1 MDINK
6 IKLNKQT
13 QSRVTIDKDVVA
25 YYAEAMAEG
34 TIFPPVEVF
43 YDGMDYYLVDGYHRY
58 FASKKSG
65 VNDIEVKI
73 HNGSL
78 RDAVLYAVGVNNNHG
93 LRRTAEDRRKAV
105 MTILDDLEWTEW
117 SDRVIAKHCNMSS
130 MTVGRIR
137 KSLQLEQ
144 TEKKYITK
152 HGSEST
158 INTIKIIEGN
168 RDRIVEEPD
177 PQEDH
182 IQELANTNVELAA
195 ELTALKDRL
204 SVKSLDAT
212 PEEKEQYQSTVEEL
226 RAQVKSLEA
235 ENAALKSS
243 RDQLL
248 AKNSDMLKQIDYW
261 KKRAEKAA

>member
-25 YYAEAMAEG
+25 EYAEAMIEG
-34 TIFPPVEVF
+34 AIFPPVEVF
-43 YDGMDYYLVDGYHRY
+43 YDGIDYYLVDGYHRY

-65 VNDIEVKI
+65 VNDIEVKV

-105 MTILDDLEWTEW
+105 MTLLDDLEWAEW
-117 SDRVIAKHCNMSS
+117 SDRVIAKHSNMSS

-152 HGSEST
+152 HGTEAT
-158 INTIKIIEGN
+158 INTGKIAESN

-177 PQEDH
+177 SQEDH

-195 ELTALKDRL
+195 ELTPLQQTILLQAFLRQ
-204 SVKSLDAT
+204 S
-212 PEEKEQYQSTVEEL
+212 YQFL
-226 RAQVKSLEA
+226 WQHKP
-235 ENAALKSS
+235 
-243 RDQLL
+243 
-248 AKNSDMLKQIDYW
+248 
-261 KKRAEKAA
+261 

>member
-25 YYAEAMAEG
+25 DYAEAMAEG

-58 FASKKSG
+58 FASKKFG

-105 MTILDDLEWTEW
+105 MTLLDDLEWAEW
-117 SDRVIAKHCNMSS
+117 SDRVIAKHSNMSS

-137 KSLQLEQ
+137 KSLNLEQ
-144 TEKKYITK
+144 AEKKYINRQGNEK
-152 HGSEST
+152 
-158 INTIKIIEGN
+158 IIKIDKIG
-168 RDRIVEEPD
+168 RKAEEPAHD
-177 PQEDH
+177 PQEEH
-182 IQELANTNVELAA
+182 IQELAHTNVELAA